1 MSTVQF
7 TFDGVT
13 YHGNKG
19 EPLSAALLR
28 NGIKVVTESSY
39 RFRPRGVI
47 GLGYEEPCALVQ
59 IDSGSG
65 EPMVPATKI
74 ELVDGLVVRSLAGVG
89 DLPNNIDKARYDKT
103 FKHVDVLVIG
113 AGLSGLKAAQK
124 SANSGKSVIIL
135 DDQFE
140 AGGYV
145 KDLNEKID
153 TKLINSLKKNNVTHL
168 QRTTAIGLY
177 DQNYVVAIERR
188 TDHLSSEII
197 PEMSRMRTW
206 HIRAKKIIL
215 ATGAFQRVLVFPNND
230 RPGIMLSH
238 AAATYLHKYRV
249 GTFKTGVVVTVDD
262 FGYQDAIR
270 IHKSGVKVQAIVD
283 IRKKVSGKL
292 IDQVKKLGIEVIL
305 GSTIVDTTADQSG
318 SLNSVYVA
326 ETKMDGQI
334 TGTRREIKADL
345 LAVSG
350 GWTPTVHLAT
360 YLNLKPIW
368 DKKIA
373 AFVMP
378 KLPKGIK
385 ATGFANGEFDKVT
398 NPPAIFFGLIPEG
411 EDAKVSFIDLQRDAN
426 VRDLRRA
433 VGAGLTSVE
442 HIKRYTTIGTAH
454 DQGKTSGTTT
464 MGLLGQL
471 INKEPHEV
479 GTLTFR
485 PPYIGVPFSAL
496 AGRDLGIL
504 SDPIRTTPIHSSHIL
519 AKAPMED
526 VGQWK
531 RPWYFPIEKENMH
544 DSVLRECKAARE
556 DVAVMDAS
564 TLGKIDIQG
573 PDAGIFLDRI
583 YTNMFSSLKV
593 GSSRYG
599 LMCGVDGMVFDD
611 GVTTRIAEDRFLMTT
626 TTGGAAKVLDWL
638 EEWLQTEWPELNVYC
653 TSVTEHWS
661 TVAIVGP
668 KSRKL
673 LAKLAPNLDVSNEA
687 FPFMENR
694 YAEVAGIPARIARI
708 SFSGELAY
716 EINIE
721 AWYGLHIWNEVMK
734 HGKEFNIAAYGTET
748 MHVLRA
754 EKGFVIVG
762 QETDGTQTPQ
772 DLGMDWIVSKK
783 KDFIGKR
790 SFSRSDTAREGRHQL
805 VGLLPLD
812 SKTLL
817 PEGSYIVNEGD
828 GKKEGK
834 LSHIGYVTSSYSS
847 SAFSRTFALAMIA
860 DGRNQIGKFAEVP
873 IGNNVAR
880 VEIVDSVFFDKENTR
895 RDG

>member
-1 MSTVQF
+1 MP
-7 TFDGVT
+7 
-13 YHGNKG
+13 N
-19 EPLSAALLR
+19 
-28 NGIKVVTESSY
+28 
-39 RFRPRGVI
+39 
-47 GLGYEEPCALVQ
+47 
-59 IDSGSG
+59 
-65 EPMVPATKI
+65 
-74 ELVDGLVVRSLAGVG
+74 
-89 DLPNNIDKARYDKT
+89 LPSNI
-103 FKHVDVLVIG
+103 
-113 AGLSGLKAAQK
+113 S
-124 SANSGKSVIIL
+124 
-135 DDQFE
+135 
-140 AGGYV
+140 
-145 KDLNEKID
+145 
-153 TKLINSLKKNNVTHL
+153 
-168 QRTTAIGLY
+168 
-177 DQNYVVAIERR
+177 
-188 TDHLSSEII
+188 
-197 PEMSRMRTW
+197 
-206 HIRAKKIIL
+206 
-215 ATGAFQRVLVFPNND
+215 ATG
-230 RPGIMLSH
+230 
-238 AAATYLHKYRV
+238 Y
-249 GTFKTGVVVTVDD
+249 
-262 FGYQDAIR
+262 
-270 IHKSGVKVQAIVD
+270 
-283 IRKKVSGKL
+283 
-292 IDQVKKLGIEVIL
+292 
-305 GSTIVDTTADQSG
+305 
-318 SLNSVYVA
+318 
-326 ETKMDGQI
+326 
-334 TGTRREIKADL
+334 
-345 LAVSG
+345 
-350 GWTPTVHLAT
+350 
-360 YLNLKPIW
+360 
-368 DKKIA
+368 
-373 AFVMP
+373 
-378 KLPKGIK
+378 
-385 ATGFANGEFDKVT
+385 ANGEFNKVE
-398 NPPAIFFGLIPEG
+398 NLPARFFGLIPEG
-411 EDAKVSFIDLQRDAN
+411 EDAKVSYIDLQRDAN

-464 MGLLGQL
+464 MGLLAQL

-504 SDPIRTTPIHSSHIL
+504 SDPIRTTPIHSSHL
-519 AKAPMED
+519 KAKAPMED

-544 DSVLRECKAARE
+544 EAVLRECRSARE

-583 YTNMFSSLKV
+583 YTNMFSTLKV

-611 GVTTRIAEDRFLMTT
+611 GVTTRISENRFLMTT

-638 EEWLQTEWPELNVYC
+638 EEWLQTEWPNLNVYC

-668 KSRKL
+668 KSRSL
-673 LAKLAPNLDVSNEA
+673 LAKLAPNLDVSNEN

-721 AWYGLHIWNEVMK
+721 AWYGLHIWQEVMRV
-734 HGKEFNIAAYGTET
+734 GKQFNIAAYGTET

-772 DLGMDWIVSKK
+772 DLAMDWIVSKK

-790 SFSRSDTAREGRHQL
+790 SFTRSDTARPGRHQL

-812 SKTLL
+812 TKELL
-817 PEGSYIVNEGD
+817 PEGCYIVNEGESNKQ
-828 GKKEGK
+828 GKIP
-834 LSHIGYVTSSYSS
+834 HIGYVTSSYT
-847 SAFSRTFALAMIA
+847 SAALGRTFALAMVA
-860 DGRNQIGKFAEVP
+860 DGFKKIGSFAEVP
-873 IGNNVAR
+873 IGKKTAR

>member
-7 TFDGVT
+7 TFDGVS

-39 RFRPRGVI
+39 RFRPRGVF
-47 GLGYEEPCALVQ
+47 GLGYEEPCAMVQ

-65 EPMVPATKI
+65 EPMVPATRI

-89 DLPNNIDKARYDKT
+89 DLPIQPDKARYDKT

-113 AGLSGLKAAQK
+113 AGTSGLKAAQK
-124 SANSGKSVIIL
+124 AAQSGKSVIIL

-140 AGGYV
+140 VGGHQ

-153 TKLINSLKKNNVTHL
+153 TSLLKSLKKENVTHL

-177 DQNYVVAIERR
+177 DQNYVVAVERR
-188 TDHLSSEII
+188 SDHLSSSIT
-197 PEMSRMRTW
+197 PDFARMRTW
-206 HIRAKKIIL
+206 HIRAKKIVL
-215 ATGAFQRVLVFPNND
+215 ATGAFQRILVFPNND

-249 GTFKTGVVVTVDD
+249 GTFKQSVVVTVDD
-262 FGYQDAIR
+262 FGYEDALR
-270 IHKSGVKVQAIVD
+270 IKKSGVKVLAVVD
-283 IRKKVSGKL
+283 IRNKVSGKL
-292 IDQVKKLGIEVIL
+292 IDKVKKSGIEVIL
-305 GSTIVDTTADQSG
+305 SSTVVDTSADQTG
-318 SLNSVYVA
+318 ALNSVFVA
-326 ETKMDGQI
+326 QTNLDGKVV
-334 TGTRREIKADL
+334 GAKREITADL

-368 DKKIA
+368 NKKIA

-378 KLPKGIK
+378 NLPSNIS
-385 ATGFANGEFDKVT
+385 ATGYANGEFTKVE
-398 NPPAIFFGLIPEG
+398 NLPARFFGLIPEG
-411 EDAKVSFIDLQRDAN
+411 EDAKVSYIDLQRDAN

-464 MGLLGQL
+464 MGLLAQL

-504 SDPIRTTPIHSSHIL
+504 SDPIRTTPIHSSHL
-519 AKAPMED
+519 KAKAPMED

-544 DSVLRECKAARE
+544 DAVIRECRSTRE

-583 YTNMFSSLKV
+583 YTNMFSTLKV

-611 GVTTRIAEDRFLMTT
+611 GVTTRISENRFLMTT

-638 EEWLQTEWPELNVYC
+638 EEWLQTEWPDLNVYC

-668 KSRKL
+668 KSRSL
-673 LAKLAPNLDVSNEA
+673 LAKLAPNLDVSNEN

-721 AWYGLHIWNEVMK
+721 AWYGLHIWQEVMRV
-734 HGKEFNIAAYGTET
+734 GKQFNIAAYGTET

-772 DLGMDWIVSKK
+772 DLAMDWIVSKK

-790 SFSRSDTAREGRHQL
+790 SFTRSDTARPGRHQL

-812 SKTLL
+812 TKELV
-817 PEGSYIVNEGD
+817 PEGCYIVNEGESNKQ
-828 GKKEGK
+828 GKIP
-834 LSHIGYVTSSYSS
+834 HIGYVTSSYT
-847 SAFSRTFALAMIA
+847 SAALGRTFALAMIA
-860 DGRNQIGKFAEVP
+860 DGFKKIGSFAEVP
-873 IGNNVAR
+873 IGKKTAR

>member
-1 MSTVQF
+1 MTTVQF
-7 TFDGVT
+7 SFDGVT

-28 NGIKVVTESSY
+28 NKIKTVTESSY
-39 RFRPRGVI
+39 LFRPRGVV
-47 GLGYEEPCALVQ
+47 GLGYEEPNALVQ

-65 EPMVPATKI
+65 EPMVASTKI
-74 ELVDGLVVRSLAGVG
+74 ELVEGLRVRSLAGVG
-89 DLPNNIDKARYDKT
+89 DLPVQPDKARYDKN

-113 AGLSGLKAAQK
+113 AGLAGIKAAVKASQG
-124 SANSGKSVIIL
+124 NKSVIIL
-135 DDQFE
+135 DDQPEF
-140 AGGYV
+140 GGF
-145 KDLNEKID
+145 LNDQKQKID
-153 TKLINSLKKNNVTHL
+153 SKLLNSLKKSNVTEL
-168 QRTTAIGLY
+168 PRTTAIGLY
-177 DQNYVVAIERR
+177 DQNYVVAVERR
-188 TDHLSSEII
+188 SDHLSSEII
-197 PEMSRMRTW
+197 PNFARMRTW
-206 HIRAKKIIL
+206 HIRAKEIVL
-215 ATGAFQRVLVFPNND
+215 ATGAMQRVLVFPNND

-238 AAATYLHKYRV
+238 AAATYSDKYRV
-249 GTFKTGVVVTVDD
+249 GCFKSCVVYTVDD
-262 FGYQDAIR
+262 FGYNDAIR
-270 IHKSGVKVQAIVD
+270 IHNSGTKVVAIID
-283 IRKKVSGKL
+283 IRKNVKGK
-292 IDQVKKLGIEVIL
+292 IVNQIKKLGIQLIT
-305 GSTIVDTTADQSG
+305 GSSVVDTSADLDG
-318 SLNSVYVA
+318 SVASVFVS
-326 ETKMDGQI
+326 ETSLAGKI
-334 TGTRREIKADL
+334 TGQKREIKADL
-345 LAVSG
+345 LAISG

-360 YLNLKPIW
+360 FLNLKPIW
-368 DKKIA
+368 KTQIS

-378 KLPKGIK
+378 KLPKTIK
-385 ATGFANGEFDKVT
+385 SFGWANGEFEKVENQT
-398 NPPAIFFGLIPEG
+398 ALFFGIIPEA
-411 EDAKVSFIDLQRDAN
+411 EDAKMSFIDIQRDAN

-433 VGAGLTSVE
+433 VGAGLTSIE
-442 HIKRYTTIGTAH
+442 HVKRFTTIGTAH

-471 INKEPHEV
+471 INKKPNEV

-485 PPYIGVPFSAL
+485 PPYVGFPFSAF

-504 SDPIRTTPIHSSHIL
+504 SDPIRTTPIHSEHL
-519 AKAPMED
+519 KVKAPMED

-544 DSVLRECKAARE
+544 ESVIRECRAARE

-583 YTNMFSSLKV
+583 YTNMFSTLKV

-611 GVTTRIAEDRFLMTT
+611 GVTTRISENRFLMTT
-626 TTGGAAKVLDWL
+626 TTGGAAKVLDWM
-638 EEWLQTEWPELNVYC
+638 EEWLQTEWPELKVYC

-668 KSRKL
+668 KSRSL
-673 LAKLAPNLDVSNEA
+673 LAKLAPDLDVSNENFA
-687 FPFMENR
+687 FMENKNTL
-694 YAEVAGIPARIARI
+694 VSGVPARIARI

-721 AWYGLHIWNEVMK
+721 HWYGLFIWQEVMRL
-734 HGKEFNIAAYGTET
+734 GKDFNITAYGTET

-772 DLGMDWIVSKK
+772 DLDMDWIVSKK

-790 SFSRSDTAREGRHQL
+790 SFTRTDTARSGRHQL
-805 VGLLPLD
+805 VGVLPLN
-812 SKTLL
+812 SKTQL
-817 PEGSYIVNEGD
+817 PEGSYILNEGESA
-828 GKKEGK
+828 GKEKVG
-834 LSHIGYVTSSYSS
+834 HIGFVTSSYYSP
-847 SAFSRTFALAMIA
+847 ALSRTFALALVA
-860 DGRNQIGKFAEVP
+860 DGLNKIGQFAEVP
-873 IGNNVAR
+873 LGNETVR
-880 VEIVDSVFFDKENTR
+880 VEIVNSVFFDKENTR

>member
-7 TFDGVT
+7 TFDGVS

-39 RFRPRGVI
+39 RFRPRGVF
-47 GLGYEEPCALVQ
+47 GLGYEEPCAMVQ

-89 DLPNNIDKARYDKT
+89 DLPIQPDKARYDKT

-113 AGLSGLKAAQK
+113 AGTSGLKAAQK
-124 SANSGKSVIIL
+124 AAQSGKSVIIL

-140 AGGYV
+140 VGGHQ
-145 KDLNEKID
+145 KDLIEKID
-153 TKLINSLKKNNVTHL
+153 TSLIKSLKKENVTHL

-177 DQNYVVAIERR
+177 DQNYVVAVERR
-188 TDHLSSEII
+188 SDHLSSSIT
-197 PEMSRMRTW
+197 PDFARMRTW
-206 HIRAKKIIL
+206 HIRAKKIVL
-215 ATGAFQRVLVFPNND
+215 ATGAFQRILVFPNND

-249 GTFKTGVVVTVDD
+249 GTFKQSVVVTVDD
-262 FGYQDAIR
+262 YGYEDALR
-270 IHKSGVKVQAIVD
+270 IQKSGVKVLAVVD
-283 IRKKVSGKL
+283 IRNKVSGKL
-292 IDQVKKLGIEVIL
+292 IDKVKKSGIEVIL
-305 GSTIVDTTADQSG
+305 SSTVVDTSADQTG
-318 SLNSVYVA
+318 ALNSVFVA
-326 ETKMDGQI
+326 QTNLDGKVVGTK
-334 TGTRREIKADL
+334 REIAADL

-368 DKKIA
+368 NKKIA

-378 KLPKGIK
+378 NLPSNIS
-385 ATGFANGEFDKVT
+385 ATGYANGEFDKVE
-398 NPPAIFFGLIPEG
+398 NLPARFFGLIPEG
-411 EDAKVSFIDLQRDAN
+411 EDAKVSYIDLQRDAN

-464 MGLLGQL
+464 MGLLAQL

-504 SDPIRTTPIHSSHIL
+504 SDPIRTTPIHSSHL
-519 AKAPMED
+519 KAKAPMED

-544 DSVLRECKAARE
+544 DAVLRECRSARE

-583 YTNMFSSLKV
+583 YTNMFSTLKV

-611 GVTTRIAEDRFLMTT
+611 GVTTRISENRFLMTT

-638 EEWLQTEWPELNVYC
+638 EEWLQTEWPDLNVYC

-668 KSRKL
+668 KSRSL
-673 LAKLAPNLDVSNEA
+673 LAKLAPNLDVSNEN

-721 AWYGLHIWNEVMK
+721 AWYGLHIWQEVLRV
-734 HGKEFNIAAYGTET
+734 GKQFNIAAYGTET

-772 DLGMDWIVSKK
+772 DLAMDWIVSKK

-790 SFSRSDTAREGRHQL
+790 SFTRSDTARPGRHQL

-812 SKTLL
+812 TKELL
-817 PEGSYIVNEGD
+817 PEGCYIVNEGD
-828 GKKEGK
+828 SNKEGK
-834 LSHIGYVTSSYSS
+834 IAHIGYVTSSYT
-847 SAFSRTFALAMIA
+847 SAALGRTFALAMVA
-860 DGRNQIGKFAEVP
+860 NGSKKIGSFAEVP
-873 IGNNVAR
+873 IGKKTAR

>member
-7 TFDGVT
+7 TFDGT
-13 YHGNKG
+13 DYHGNKG

-39 RFRPRGVI
+39 LLRPRGVV

-65 EPMVPATKI
+65 EPMVPSTKI

-89 DLPNNIDKARYDKT
+89 DLPISPDTARYDKI

-113 AGLSGLKAAQK
+113 AGLSGIKAAAK
-124 SANSGKSVIIL
+124 AAHKGKSVIIL
-135 DDQFE
+135 DDQ
-140 AGGYV
+140 AQVGGYLND
-145 KDLNEKID
+145 KNEKID
-153 TKLINSLKKNNVTHL
+153 SKLLKNIKKNNVIHL

-177 DQNYVVAIERR
+177 DQNYVVAVERR
-188 TDHLSSEII
+188 SDHLSSEII
-197 PEMSRMRTW
+197 PNFARMRTW
-206 HIRAKKIIL
+206 HIRASEIVL
-215 ATGAFQRVLVFPNND
+215 ATGGFQRVLVFPNND

-249 GTFKTGVVVTVDD
+249 GNFKSAVVVTVDD
-262 FGYQDAIR
+262 NGYQDAIR
-270 IHKSGVKVQAIVD
+270 IHKSGTKVEAIVD
-283 IRKKVSGKL
+283 IRAKVSGKL
-292 IDQVKKLGIEVIL
+292 VKEASKLGIEVIL
-305 GSTIVDTTADQSG
+305 NSTAVDTSADQTGAVASVFVAATK
-318 SLNSVYVA
+318 LNGEVIGN
-326 ETKMDGQI
+326 K
-334 TGTRREIKADL
+334 REIKADL
-345 LAVSG
+345 LAISG

-360 YLNLKPIW
+360 YLNLKPVW

-373 AFVMP
+373 AFKMP
-378 KLPKGIK
+378 KLPQGLSSTGI
-385 ATGFANGEFDKVT
+385 ANGEFDKVE
-398 NPPAIFFGLIPEG
+398 NLPAKFFGIIPDG

-464 MGLLGQL
+464 MGLLAQL
-471 INKEPHEV
+471 IDKEPQEV

-485 PPYIGVPFSAL
+485 PPYVGVPFSAL

-504 SDPIRTTPIHSSHIL
+504 SDPIRTTPIHSSHL
-519 AKAPMED
+519 NANAPMED

-544 DSVLRECKAARE
+544 EAVLRECKAARE
-556 DVAVMDAS
+556 GVAVMDAS

-573 PDAGIFLDRI
+573 PDAAIFLDRV
-583 YTNMFSSLKV
+583 YTNMFSTLKV

-611 GVTTRIAEDRFLMTT
+611 GVTTRISENRFLMTT
-626 TTGGAAKVLDWL
+626 TTGGAARVLDWL
-638 EEWLQTEWPELNVYC
+638 EEWLQTEWPDLKVFC

-668 KSRKL
+668 KSRNL
-673 LAKLAPNLDVSNEA
+673 LAKLAPKLDVSNEA

-694 YAEVAGIPARIARI
+694 FADVAGIPARIARI

-721 AWYGLHIWNEVMK
+721 AWYGLHIWEEVMNK
-734 HGKEFNIAAYGTET
+734 GREFNITAYGTET

-790 SFSRSDTAREGRHQL
+790 SFSRSDTAREKRHQL
-805 VGLLPLD
+805 VGVLPLNIQ
-812 SKTLL
+812 TLL
-817 PEGSYIVNEGD
+817 PEGAYIVNEGSSNTS
-828 GKKEGK
+828 GKIP
-834 LSHIGYVTSSYSS
+834 HIGYVTSSYHSD
-847 SAFSRTFALAMIA
+847 ALGRTFALAMIA
-860 DGRNQIGKFAEVP
+860 DGRNKIGQFAEVP
-873 IGNNVAR
+873 MGDKVAQ